1 MYDGRLLIE
10 EYKNMYFP
18 MRWFN
23 MINPQETYFDVIV
36 KIYKEKE
43 NRL

>member
-1 MYDGRLLIE
+1 
-10 EYKNMYFP
+10 

-43 NRL
+43 NRLWKRNLA